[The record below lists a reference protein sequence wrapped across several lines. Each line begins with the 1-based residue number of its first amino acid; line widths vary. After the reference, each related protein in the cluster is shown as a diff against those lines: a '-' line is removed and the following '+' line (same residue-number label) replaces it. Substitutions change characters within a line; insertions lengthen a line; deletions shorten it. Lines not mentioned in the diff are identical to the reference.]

1 MALTKLGKTL
11 LLALLVIAIV
21 AVSAVAIA
29 ASAKETEA
37 AKAAAGRYWV
47 QLVSLVTER
56 YPDLS
61 DQQKALLLKR
71 ESDQLLDSIGT
82 SANEGVK
89 LYKVLFAYSWRAGAA
104 AICGVKNIEDVAAI
118 DAALAGVTLPEYH
131 LDRW

>member
-1 MALTKLGKTL
+1 MTLTKLSKTI
-11 LLALLVIAIV
+11 LLAILVIAIGSGTV
-21 AVSAVAIA
+21 AAIA

-37 AKAAAGRYWV
+37 TKAAAGRYWAQV
-47 QLVSLVTER
+47 VSLVTEK

-71 ESDQLLDSIGT
+71 ESDQLIDSIGT

-89 LYKVLFAYSWRAGAA
+89 LYKVLFAYSWQAGAA

>member
-11 LLALLVIAIV
+11 ILAILVIAIG
-21 AVSAVAIA
+21 SGTAVAIA

-47 QLVSLVTER
+47 QVISLMTEQ

-61 DQQKALLLKR
+61 DQQKALFLKR
-71 ESDQLLDSIGT
+71 ESDQLIDSVDS
-82 SANEGVK
+82 SANEGIK
-89 LYKVLFAYSWRAGAA
+89 LYKVLFACSWRAGAA
-104 AICGVKNIEDVAAI
+104 AICGVENIEDVAAI